1 MKVASLVLTDQ
12 NNAIGK
18 NHIVLNYL
26 PAYIQYFNDLTGGA
40 PIIMGRRTFE
50 SIGHFLNS
58 KKNIVITRNEKYHST
73 KARTFTNLKDAL
85 HHLKSEKKVFVVGG
99 VELFKESLPLTS
111 EIYRT
116 TIRARFKSEEYY
128 PEIDTSEFE
137 LTTSECIN
145 RNEEN
150 RFDYCVEKW
159 VRNN

>member
-1 MKVASLVLTDQ
+1 MKIASLVLTDQ

-18 NHIVLNYL
+18 NHIVLSYL
-26 PAYIQYFNDLTGGA
+26 PAYIDYFNELTKGA

-50 SIGHFLNS
+50 SIGHLLQS

-73 KARTFTNLKDAL
+73 KAKTF
-85 HHLKSEKKVFVVGG
+85 HHLKHALTHLKNEKRIFVIGG
-99 VELFKESLPLTS
+99 VDLFKESLPITT

-137 LTTSECIN
+137 LISAECVN

>member
-1 MKVASLVLTDQ
+1 
-12 NNAIGK
+12 
-18 NHIVLNYL
+18 
-26 PAYIQYFNDLTGGA
+26 
-40 PIIMGRRTFE
+40 MGRRTFE

-58 KKNIVITRNEKYHST
+58 RKNIVITRNEKYHST
-73 KARTFTNLKDAL
+73 KAKTFTSLKEAFNYLKD
-85 HHLKSEKKVFVVGG
+85 EKKIFVVGG
-99 VELFKESLPLTS
+99 VELFKESLPLTT

-116 TIRARFKSEEYY
+116 TIKARFKSEEYY

-137 LTTSECIN
+137 LKTSECIN